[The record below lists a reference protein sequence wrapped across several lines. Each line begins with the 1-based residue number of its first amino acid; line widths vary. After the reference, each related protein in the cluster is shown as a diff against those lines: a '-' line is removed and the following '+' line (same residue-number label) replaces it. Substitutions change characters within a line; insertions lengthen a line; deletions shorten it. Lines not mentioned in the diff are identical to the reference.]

1 MNQVQALAWYTR
13 AAKGQQGLK
22 EAAACA
28 QRLSD
33 SLEHSKRA
41 RLQPQV
47 MLYQQATTLRTSL
60 CFSSAP
66 RKLSIGQLEFEMC
79 ILDTHQLDIFCLPIV
94 NWLGVGGVHVSTL
107 VGRKCGPREER
118 VLGWVG
124 RGGGR
129 GRRKTT
135 ACQTSKNQNCIDTT
149 WACETCQQPSIFA
162 ITIGVPCCLTSMWC
176 RRA

>member
-1 MNQVQALAWYTR
+1 MFWSPLRGRENRKTISKKTCGAGDLANGSMNQVQALAWYTR

-60 CFSSAP
+60 CSSSAP

-79 ILDTHQLDIFCLPIV
+79 ILDTHQLDIFCLPMV

-107 VGRKCGPREER
+107 VGRNER
-118 VLGWVG
+118 WAKRRKGLRVG
-124 RGGGR
+124 R
-129 GRRKTT
+129 
-135 ACQTSKNQNCIDTT
+135 
-149 WACETCQQPSIFA
+149 
-162 ITIGVPCCLTSMWC
+162 
-176 RRA
+176 